1 MIDLVYILGTIGFFV
16 LMLLYVRACERLG
29 RVAPSDAGQSDDVRS

>member
-1 MIDLVYILGTIGFFV
+1 MRDILYVVGSIAFFA

-29 RVAPSDAGQSDDVRS
+29 AERASDRETPR